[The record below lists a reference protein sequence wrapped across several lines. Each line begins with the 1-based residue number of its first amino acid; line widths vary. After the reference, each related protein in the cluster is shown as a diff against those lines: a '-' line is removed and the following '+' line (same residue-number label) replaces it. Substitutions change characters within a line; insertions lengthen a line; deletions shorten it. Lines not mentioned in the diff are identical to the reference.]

1 MKVGSSSGK
10 AAGHETG
17 SKAEQ
22 TDGYEPPLQY
32 IFFNSD
38 FFILEQY

>member
-22 TDGYEPPLQY
+22 TDGSEPPLQY
-32 IFFNSD
+32 IFFLIQTFNGD
-38 FFILEQY
+38 K